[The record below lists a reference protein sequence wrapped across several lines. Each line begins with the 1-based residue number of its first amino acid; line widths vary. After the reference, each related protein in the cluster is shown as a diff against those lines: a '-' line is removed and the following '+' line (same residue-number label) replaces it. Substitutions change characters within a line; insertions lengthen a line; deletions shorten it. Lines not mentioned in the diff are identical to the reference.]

1 MALLHEETKRRLSV
15 LWPLAW
21 PAIVERIL
29 ATMVSYVDTAMV
41 GSMGANGTA
50 AVSVNGPALWLIGSA
65 MMGLGVGYSVQVSN
79 AVGAGDKE
87 RAKKITQQGFLA
99 ALVSGVFALVVYEL
113 LGGQISVWMGAKD
126 EILPHAVNYL
136 RIYAASYPFIAF

>member
-65 MMGLGVGYSVQVSN
+65 MMGLGVG
-79 AVGAGDKE
+79 
-87 RAKKITQQGFLA
+87 
-99 ALVSGVFALVVYEL
+99 
-113 LGGQISVWMGAKD
+113 
-126 EILPHAVNYL
+126 
-136 RIYAASYPFIAF
+136 